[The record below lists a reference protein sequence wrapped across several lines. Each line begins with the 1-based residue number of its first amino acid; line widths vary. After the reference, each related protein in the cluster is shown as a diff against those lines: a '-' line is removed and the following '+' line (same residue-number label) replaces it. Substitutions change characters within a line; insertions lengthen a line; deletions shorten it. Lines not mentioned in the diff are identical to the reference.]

1 MPALLI
7 KMSIRPN
14 FSSITSIFGFTT
26 SNFAD
31 TSKHRTSGS
40 LPGLFI
46 EICRNKKFINTT
58 KSHTSK
64 VIII

>member
-14 FSSITSIFGFTT
+14 FSNITSIFGFTT
-26 SNFAD
+26 SNFED

-46 EICRNKKFINTT
+46 EIYRKRKIYKYNKKPY
-58 KSHTSK
+58 
-64 VIII
+64 